1 VRKGEEMLD
10 KSLKEALS
18 RRVMAGEIKPEM
30 DGVGV
35 DVFGWVHEV
44 RDLGKLVFVL
54 VRDVSGKCQVVF
66 RRGEVDENTEV
77 ALDNLPSESVVY
89 VSGVVVKQPKSRLGV
104 EVVGKRLTVLSRA
117 APRLEYDT
125 TGKVPAGLDVR
136 LKHRI
141 LDLRRE
147 EVKSIFIIGS
157 TVLKALRDFFHQK
170 GFVEVRTPKIIASA
184 TEGGAELFEVK
195 YFDRTA
201 YLAQSPQLYKEQL
214 TTVFEKVFEIGPYFR
229 AEESHTGRHV
239 SEFTSVDIEQAF
251 ADMDDVMRLLEDAV
265 VYVVKNVIDVN
276 GRELKSL
283 GVELKPPRTP
293 FPRITY
299 EEAVEILK
307 SMGVSI
313 SYGEDFGTPHL
324 RALAKKFHSYYFIT
338 GFPTDI
344 KPFYIQPSSGD
355 PKVSESFDLMY
366 QWLELASGGTRIS
379 DGGLLRKRLEEKGLN
394 PASFEDHLKVFSYGM
409 PVHAGW
415 GLGFERLL
423 MVLTRRTNIRE
434 TILFPRDRFRLVP

>member
-1 VRKGEEMLD
+1 MLD
-10 KSLKEALS
+10 KSLKDALS
-18 RRVMAGEIKPEM
+18 RRVMAGEVKPEM
-30 DGVGV
+30 DGFDV

-44 RDLGKLVFVL
+44 RDLGKLVFIL
-54 VRDVSGKCQVVF
+54 VRDVSGICQVVF
-66 RRGEVDENTEV
+66 RRGEVDEATAA
-77 ALDNLPSESVVY
+77 ALNNIPNESVIHVN
-89 VSGVVVKQPKSRLGV
+89 GVVTRQPKSKLGV
-104 EVVGKRLTVLSRA
+104 EVAGRKLTVLGAA
-117 APRLEYDT
+117 APRLEYDP
-125 TGKVPAGLDVR
+125 TGKVKAGLDVR

-141 LDLRRE
+141 LDLRRQ
-147 EVKSIFIIGS
+147 EVKSIFLIGS
-157 TVLKALRDFFHQK
+157 TVLTALREFFHEK
-170 GFVEVRTPKIIASA
+170 GFVEVRTPKIIATA

-201 YLAQSPQLYKEQL
+201 YLAQSPQLYKEEL

-251 ADMDDVMRLLEDAV
+251 ADMDDVMKLLEDAV
-265 VYVVKNVIDVN
+265 AYVVKRVIDVN

-299 EEAVEILK
+299 DESVEILS

-338 GFPTDI
+338 EFPTDI
-344 KPFYIQPSSGD
+344 KPFYIQPSSKN

-366 QWLELASGGTRIS
+366 QWLELASGGTRVS
-379 DGGLLRKRLEEKGLN
+379 DGELLRRRLEEKGLN